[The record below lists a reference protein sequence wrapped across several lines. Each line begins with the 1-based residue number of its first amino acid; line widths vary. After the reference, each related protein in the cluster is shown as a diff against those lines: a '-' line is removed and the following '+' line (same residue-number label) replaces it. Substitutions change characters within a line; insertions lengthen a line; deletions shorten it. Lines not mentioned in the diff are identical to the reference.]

1 MLATLATV
9 SRRVNTRGSIQQ
21 THLYGQ
27 KPVAGVVQRVNVDA
41 MLATQMVEHP
51 HLALVGRQ
59 VPKHLFA
66 RLSATRRPNMR
77 VAAFTQPTKA
87 YLPTKVKAVKL
98 CSKRNNAARLQG
110 TLIRG

>member
-1 MLATLATV
+1 M
-9 SRRVNTRGSIQQ
+9 RPRVGNVGNGQPESERTQQ
-21 THLYGQ
+21 HTAPHLYGQ

-66 RLSATRRPNMR
+66 RLSMPQQAQRESSCMHTAHAAQFVPPNQGQGCDTLL
-77 VAAFTQPTKA
+77 AAE
-87 YLPTKVKAVKL
+87 
-98 CSKRNNAARLQG
+98 
-110 TLIRG
+110 

>member
-66 RLSATRRPNMR
+66 RLSMPQQAQRESSCMHTAHAAQFVPPNQGQGCDTLL
-77 VAAFTQPTKA
+77 AAE
-87 YLPTKVKAVKL
+87 
-98 CSKRNNAARLQG
+98 
-110 TLIRG
+110 